1 MAKKKAPEAPK
12 GSPAWMATFS
22 DLMNLL
28 LCFFVLLF
36 SMSSVDAEK
45 YEMVVQ
51 SLQQS
56 FSILPAGGTTV
67 STQEGSLISTGVSA
81 LQQFNSFFNASSGK
95 HGNEDNKNNK
105 GQQVDGD
112 KNGQLGNMEGNSGD
126 SQSLLEGGK
135 ETENKGPATTSTDE
149 QIKSEFEKRALKESE
164 EMEEKIEE
172 SLKKSGIQN
181 LVDIDSNGQYVEIT
195 MNGAL
200 LFNSG
205 KYVHKSDADPF
216 LKKLSSILNKYNN
229 NLILIEG
236 HTDNVPMHTSKI
248 ESNDVLSMYRALDI
262 ANFVKANTSLEPSR
276 VIYAGR
282 GEWDPIAPNDS
293 AENRAL
299 NRRVVVKI
307 YNSMNSN
314 LDATTNN

>member
-1 MAKKKAPEAPK
+1 MARKKEPEVPK

-56 FSILPAGGTTV
+56 FSVLPAGGTTI
-67 STQEGSLISTGVSA
+67 STQEGSLISSGVSA

-95 HGNEDNKNNK
+95 HGDKDNKQNG
-105 GQQVDGD
+105 GQADADNDGTTGNVAGTTGTSRSLVDGD
-112 KNGQLGNMEGNSGD
+112 KESTYKGGSG
-126 SQSLLEGGK
+126 K
-135 ETENKGPATTSTDE
+135 TDE
-149 QIKSEFEKRALKESE
+149 ELTEEFEKKGAAQSE
-164 EMEEKIEE
+164 KMEEDITEAME
-172 SLKKSGIQN
+172 KSGIQN
-181 LVDIDSNGQYVEIT
+181 LVDIKSNGQYVEIT
-195 MNGAL
+195 MNGAV
-200 LFNSG
+200 LFASG
-205 KYVHKSDADPF
+205 KYDHKKDAEPF
-216 LKKLSSILNKYNN
+216 LKKLSAILNGYSENT
-229 NLILIEG
+229 ILIEG
-236 HTDNVPMHTSKI
+236 HTDNVPMHTAKI

-262 ANFVKANTSLEPSR
+262 ANFVKANTNLDPSH
-276 VIYAGR
+276 VIYSGR
-282 GEWDPIAPNDS
+282 GEWDPIAPNDT

-307 YNSMNSN
+307 YNDMNSN
-314 LDATTNN
+314 LDNTTN

>member
-1 MAKKKAPEAPK
+1 MAKKKAPEVPK
-12 GSPAWMATFS
+12 GSPAWMSTFS

-95 HGNEDNKNNK
+95 KGNEDNKNNK
-105 GQQVDGD
+105 GQQNDGNQ
-112 KNGQLGNMEGNSGD
+112 NGQLGNMEGNSGD
-126 SQSLLEGGK
+126 NSSLLEGGREAESQGT
-135 ETENKGPATTSTDE
+135 ETVSDKKIQE
-149 QIKSEFEKRALKESE
+149 EFEKRALKESE

-216 LKKLSSILNKYNN
+216 LKKLSSILNHYNN

-248 ESNDVLSMYRALDI
+248 ESNDVLSMYRALDV
-262 ANFVKANTSLEPSR
+262 ANFVKANTSLEPSK

-282 GEWDPIAPNDS
+282 GEWNPIAPNDT

-314 LDATTNN
+314 LDSTTNN